1 MKELWTWEPM
11 SFARRMVAI
20 YFEKHVARA
29 SAALVYWL
37 ILTIFPLL
45 ICINSFI
52 SWLEV
57 DVASALEVLEPILPA
72 GLLGVVEDYLH
83 YANVTA
89 GESPA
94 FFIVGAFTMVVFA
107 SAAVRS
113 LMDIMTE
120 VYQRKGYGPV
130 VRFVVSVGFSLA
142 FLVVIYLSMVVVLTG
157 TRLFQVLQDRLG
169 LIWLSW
175 LLDWP
180 WLKFGVL
187 FGTVFL
193 LVSLIYLVVAPP
205 GKPRAPVFL
214 GALVTSACLAAASAI
229 FSLFMSLS
237 SRYSLIYGS
246 LASLIILLLW
256 LYLCGN
262 VLILGNVFNC
272 VRYQRKKEKNISEN
286 A

>member
-1 MKELWTWEPM
+1 MREIWRSEPVRFVREM
-11 SFARRMVAI
+11 GTI
-20 YFEKHVARA
+20 YFEKHVPRA

-57 DVASALEVLEPILPA
+57 DVVSALEVLEPILPA

-94 FFIVGAFTMVVFA
+94 FFVVGAFTMVVFA

-120 VYQRKGYGPV
+120 IYERRGYRTAA
-130 VRFVVSVGFSLA
+130 RFSLSVGFSLA
-142 FLVVIYLSMVVVLTG
+142 FLLVIYLSMVVVLTG
-157 TRLFQVLQDRLG
+157 TRLFQVLEDRLG
-169 LIWLSW
+169 LFWLSW

-180 WLKFGVL
+180 WLKFALL

-193 LVSLIYLVVAPP
+193 LISLIYLVAAPP

-214 GALVTSACLAAASAI
+214 GALVTSACLAAASAV
-229 FSLFMSLS
+229 FSIFMSFS

-246 LASLIILLLW
+246 LASVIILLLW

-262 VLILGNVFNC
+262 VLILGSVFNC
-272 VRYQRKKEKNISEN
+272 VRYQRKKQKKISEKP
-286 A
+286 